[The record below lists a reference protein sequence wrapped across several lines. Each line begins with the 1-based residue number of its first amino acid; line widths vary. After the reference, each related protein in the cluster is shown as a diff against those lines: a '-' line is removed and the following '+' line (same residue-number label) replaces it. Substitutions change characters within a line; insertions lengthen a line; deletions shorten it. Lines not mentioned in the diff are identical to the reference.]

1 MEDLLTLWTW
11 CVNYIVMVPLVSH
24 RFLSSLVLIIYLA
37 EVSNPQPTGHMQPR
51 RAMNAAQH
59 KIVNLLKTFFY
70 FFCSS
75 VCVSV
80 CIFNVWPKTTLLPV
94 WPRDAKRLDTPES

>member
-1 MEDLLTLWTW
+1 
-11 CVNYIVMVPLVSH
+11 
-24 RFLSSLVLIIYLA
+24 
-37 EVSNPQPTGHMQPR
+37 
-51 RAMNAAQH
+51 MNVAQH

-80 CIFNVWPKTTLLPV
+80 CIFNVWPKTTILPL
-94 WPRDAKRLDTPES
+94 WPRDAKRLDTPARDTKLQGAVSVGQEIFNGKLGCEFFVIIPRRVKK